1 MNEKRKS
8 LFAYFSPVVEV
19 MNEKLKPLFAYSS
32 QIVEVMKEKLK
43 PLFAYSSQ
51 ALKETSKGFYV
62 YLGVL
67 LLIILVAGF
76 NWFHMILHGAG
87 VTGSSDFIPWGIFI
101 VGFVFFVGASA
112 GATIIGLM
120 IYAFDRTDYK
130 ALGVRAIIF
139 GLLSLVAA
147 VLNLLGD
154 VGVPWRT
161 LLIPWVLRN
170 MTSMLIYTTST
181 YMLFFMLLSAELY
194 FALKIVLGS
203 KAEFDKKMAKWLGIG
218 AVPFALVVLH
228 APHGA
233 LFAVVKAREY
243 WHSALLP
250 AHFAVSALVT
260 GTALMLLTTIVTST
274 IEKRQLVKTDT
285 LVHMGQLLAF
295 FITVNIFFDFFD
307 IFVLKYSE
315 EIEGIEAW
323 ELLTSRF
330 IPMFVWNFV
339 GLFGGL
345 FVLLSKKGKTIKG
358 LSVASFLAITGILAY
373 RYYLV
378 VVAQIVPLQVGLPEV
393 YYIPTFTEWSISAGI
408 VALVLF
414 LYAVLTKLLPME
426 ESDLNKLGPM
436 EERGLEGRP
445 VGQ

>member
-1 MNEKRKS
+1 MVHTSAASEKYPGDEVMKEKLKS
-8 LFAYFSPVVEV
+8 LFAYFSRV
-19 MNEKLKPLFAYSS
+19 L
-32 QIVEVMKEKLK
+32 EVMKEKLK
-43 PLFAYSSQ
+43 PLLDYSSE
-51 ALKETSKGFYV
+51 AVKETGKGFYV

-67 LLIILVAGF
+67 LLIILLAGV
-76 NWFHMILHGAG
+76 NWFHMILVGAG
-87 VTGSSDFIPWGIFI
+87 VTDSSDFVPWGIFI

-130 ALGVRAIIF
+130 ALGIRAIIF

-194 FALKIVLGS
+194 FALRIVLGS
-203 KAEFDKKMAKWLGIG
+203 KEEFDKTMAKWLAIV

-250 AHFAVSALVT
+250 AHFAVSAMVT
-260 GTALMLLTTIVTST
+260 GTALMILITIVTST
-274 IEKRQLVKTDT
+274 VDKRQLVKTDT
-285 LVHMGQLLAF
+285 LVHMGKLLAF

-330 IPMFVWNFV
+330 MPMFLWNFV

-358 LSVASFLAITGILAY
+358 LSVASCLTVTGIIAY
-373 RYYLV
+373 RYYLI
-378 VVAQIVPLQVGLPEV
+378 VVAQIVPLQPGLPEV
-393 YYIPTFTEWSISAGI
+393 YYYPTFTEWSISAGI
-408 VALVLF
+408 VALILF

-426 ESDLNKLGPM
+426 ARD
-436 EERGLEGRP
+436 LEGRR
-445 VGQ
+445 VEQ